1 MNANPD
7 PENRQTP
14 IVARRRIWPQ
24 QGWLE
29 RCRASFEEA
38 AARPP
43 QDEDRWV
50 TPRRTMPRTSLP
62 HPEERAQP
70 ASRRTLSACAALFLL
85 PTAAFAAQPA
95 QPPQATVEAQET
107 AYNRCMDLAKTDP
120 GAARDMA
127 AKWAAQGGAHPA
139 DHCYAVALIGLKQ
152 YKPAAQRLDKLAEAM
167 LTVAPDSLRAEVLD
181 QAGQAWLL
189 GGDAARAYNDTGAAL
204 ALAPGDPDILIDR
217 AEAAGEAGWFDKA
230 LGDLDIVLK
239 ADPRRV
245 DALIYRATAYRALD
259 KLDPA
264 LADADAAVHLAPNS
278 AQAVLERGNIRGLKG
293 DADGARQDW
302 RMAMEL
308 APGSAAALAAK
319 ANLARLGQPAAT
331 PPAPLK

>member
-7 PENRQTP
+7 QSNRQSV
-14 IVARRRIWPQ
+14 IVARRRIRPQ
-24 QGWLE
+24 PTRGLV
-29 RCRASFEEA
+29 A
-38 AARPP
+38 AALLAL
-43 QDEDRWV
+43 V
-50 TPRRTMPRTSLP
+50 
-62 HPEERAQP
+62 P
-70 ASRRTLSACAALFLL
+70 AAA
-85 PTAAFAAQPA
+85 PAAQSA
-95 QPPQATVEAQET
+95 QPPQTTVEAEEA
-107 AYNRCMDLAKTDP
+107 AYNHCMDLAKTDP

-152 YKPAAQRLDKLAEAM
+152 YKPAAERLDKLAAAM

-189 GGDAARAYNDTGAAL
+189 AGEAARAYNDTGAAL

-230 LGDLDIVLK
+230 VADLDVVLK

-245 DALIYRATAYRALD
+245 DALVYRATAYRTLD

-264 LADADAAVHLAPNS
+264 LADAEAAVRLAPNS
-278 AQAVLERGNIRGLKG
+278 AQAVLERGNVRGLRG
-293 DADGARQDW
+293 DLDGARQDW
-302 RMAMEL
+302 RTALTL

-319 ANLARLGQPAAT
+319 ANLARIDPPAA
-331 PPAPLK
+331 PSSAPLR

>member
-1 MNANPD
+1 MPYPD
-7 PENRQTP
+7 L
-14 IVARRRIWPQ
+14 PQ
-24 QGWLE
+24 P
-29 RCRASFEEA
+29 EEA
-38 AARPP
+38 A
-43 QDEDRWV
+43 
-50 TPRRTMPRTSLP
+50 PRSP
-62 HPEERAQP
+62 
-70 ASRRTLSACAALFLL
+70 RRTLSVCAALLL
-85 PTAAFAAQPA
+85 VPTAAFAAQPA
-95 QPPQATVEAQET
+95 QPPQTTVEAQEA
-107 AYNRCMDLAKTDP
+107 AYEHCMELAKTDP

-152 YKPAAQRLDKLAEAM
+152 YKPGAQRLDKLAEAM

-189 GGDAARAYNDTGAAL
+189 AGDAQRAYNDAGAAV
-204 ALAPGDPDILIDR
+204 ALAPGNPDILIDR

-230 LGDLDIVLK
+230 VADLDIVLK

-245 DALIYRATAYRALD
+245 DALIYRATAYRALG
-259 KLDPA
+259 KLGPA

-293 DADGARQDW
+293 DAEGAQQDW

-319 ANLARLGQPAAT
+319 ANLAHRVT
-331 PPAPLK
+331 PPASPPAPSK

>member
-7 PENRQTP
+7 QSTRQNA
-14 IVARRRIWPQ
+14 IVARRRIWLQ
-24 QGWLE
+24 WGGA
-29 RCRASFEEA
+29 ASQRVLGA
-38 AARPP
+38 LA
-43 QDEDRWV
+43 V
-50 TPRRTMPRTSLP
+50 
-62 HPEERAQP
+62 
-70 ASRRTLSACAALFLL
+70 ALFLL
-85 PTAAFAAQPA
+85 PAAATLASSSGQPSQAEIKANEAAY
-95 QPPQATVEAQET
+95 E
-107 AYNRCMDLAKTDP
+107 RCMTLAKTDP

-189 GGDAARAYNDTGAAL
+189 AGDPTRAYNDAGAAL
-204 ALAPGDPDILIDR
+204 ALAPGDPDILTDR

-230 LGDLDIVLK
+230 IADLDIVLK

-245 DALIYRATAYRALD
+245 DALIYRATAYRSLN

-293 DADGARQDW
+293 DLDGAREDW
-302 RMAMEL
+302 RTAMTL

-319 ANLARLGQPAAT
+319 ANLVHLDRPTA
-331 PPAPLK
+331 PPSAPLR